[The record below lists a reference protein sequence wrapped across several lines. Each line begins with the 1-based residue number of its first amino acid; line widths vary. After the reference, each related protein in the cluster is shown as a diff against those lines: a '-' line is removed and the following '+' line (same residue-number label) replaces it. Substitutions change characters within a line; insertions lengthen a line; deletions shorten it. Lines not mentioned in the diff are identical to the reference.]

1 MNILVG
7 SGLIQSNWSRLVL
20 NIENRWRRET
30 CRQQNPKQQKLK
42 HFERLT
48 RYCKSSR
55 SYDSNWAITVLTSAS
70 ISGAYISI
78 LYINI
83 YVYILI
89 FIPTTMKS
97 FVKLIHTFGLPLIVS
112 WIPIGNVVINC
123 WNISINSANERSDGF
138 SFLTNKLNDSLF
150 QTFDAIDFVRKN
162 LLWQWWIMCIYKR
175 HDYHIL
181 GFR

>member
-1 MNILVG
+1 MNKLVG

-20 NIENRWRRET
+20 NIEQNRWSREG
-30 CRQQNPKQQKLK
+30 CRQQNPKQRKLK
-42 HFERLT
+42 HFERLM

-78 LYINI
+78 LCTYTFI
-83 YVYILI
+83 Y
-89 FIPTTMKS
+89 IPTTKKT
-97 FVKLIHTFGLPLIVS
+97 FVKLNHTFGLPLMVS

-123 WNISINSANERSDGF
+123 SNISINSANERSDGF
-138 SFLTNKLNDSLF
+138 SFLMNKLNDSLF
-150 QTFDAIDFVRKN
+150 QNFDAIDFVRRN

-175 HDYHIL
+175 HDYHIF